1 MRLSPISQPP
11 REELQSRLP
20 SARAEA
26 ADWYARN
33 ATRSDIGLLTTAIA
47 DETVPAVRKLL
58 ETAARRAQSSDGLTM
73 AERPVEDPIGPGI
86 LDELSG
92 LIRHETEPIIGWI
105 RRSAAREIG
114 ENYEA
119 SETFRNIDLLRRRLL
134 GLETLAAAHRLP
146 RYSRLSLLE
155 LMIGCQPDGF
165 PEQIFEASSPDEDSI
180 DTDPGLFSIIVGN
193 ALLNAQEA
201 SNGLP
206 GTPIVVRQ
214 GVSDRHFW
222 VTVTNRFRGQ
232 AFDMQHVAQTGAS
245 TKDSHKG
252 LGVSA
257 MRMAADRL
265 RYEFTLQASG
275 GTVVFSLRGE
285 RFRA

>member
-1 MRLSPISQPP
+1 MT
-11 REELQSRLP
+11 
-20 SARAEA
+20 
-26 ADWYARN
+26 D
-33 ATRSDIGLLTTAIA
+33 DIGVLTGAIER
-47 DETVPAVRKLL
+47 ETVPAVRHLL
-58 ETAARRAQSSDGLTM
+58 EAAVRRAQQDSEPASVYQPDAVPAST
-73 AERPVEDPIGPGI
+73 DI
-86 LDELSG
+86 LDALSG

-114 ENYEA
+114 AGYQE
-119 SETFRNIDLLRRRLL
+119 SETFKNIDLLRRRLL

-146 RYSRLSLLE
+146 RYSRASLVSL
-155 LMIGCQPDGF
+155 IVDCQPNGF
-165 PEQIFEASSPDEDSI
+165 PDEVVEANGGDDDSI

-201 SNGLP
+201 SIGLP
-206 GTPIVVRQ
+206 GAPILVRH

-222 VTVTNRFRGQ
+222 VTVSNRFQGQ
-232 AFDMQHVAQTGAS
+232 AFEMEHVAQTGAS

-265 RYEFTLQASG
+265 QYVFTLQANG

>member
-1 MRLSPISQPP
+1 M
-11 REELQSRLP
+11 
-20 SARAEA
+20 
-26 ADWYARN
+26 RN
-33 ATRSDIGLLTTAIA
+33 AAIGDIGILTTAIEE
-47 DETVPAVRKLL
+47 ETVPAVRRLL
-58 ETAARRAQSSDGLTM
+58 AAAVRRAQQISEPTYVYEPDVAPASP
-73 AERPVEDPIGPGI
+73 EI
-86 LDELSG
+86 LDALSG

-114 ENYEA
+114 DQYEA

-146 RYSRLSLLE
+146 RYSRASLLT
-155 LMIGCQPDGF
+155 LIVDCQPQGF
-165 PEQIFEASSPDEDSI
+165 PDQVVDADRGDDDSI

-201 SNGLP
+201 SSGLP
-206 GTPIVVRQ
+206 GAPILVRH

-222 VTVTNRFRGQ
+222 VTVTNRFEGQ
-232 AFDMQHVAQTGAS
+232 AFEMEHVAQTGAS

-265 RYEFTLQASG
+265 RYNFSLQASG
-275 GTVVFSLRGE
+275 GIVIFSLRGE